1 MSTSWERMVWRW
13 GVGGGWNGRGS
24 DLWSCE
30 LPPPGPWAV
39 AINWA
44 QTLQLGSIKGQ
55 LGILSHFGQFG
66 VFQSNCSFPPF
77 LTLNFAFS
85 ICICFCGLTVWYCTS
100 KLVKSNPSAES
111 KWFWKQLYNL
121 AFLFSFVSTKF
132 SWLYADNKHRKNCEC
147 CPGHYLIVNHYSSI

>member
-1 MSTSWERMVWRW
+1 M
-13 GVGGGWNGRGS
+13 GGGWNGGGL

-147 CPGHYLIVNHYSSI
+147 CPGHYLIVNHYSSFLF

>member
-1 MSTSWERMVWRW
+1 MEGDLTSGPV
-13 GVGGGWNGRGS
+13 S
-24 DLWSCE
+24 YC
-30 LPPPGPWAV
+30 LPVWAV

-85 ICICFCGLTVWYCTS
+85 ICICFCGLTV
-100 KLVKSNPSAES
+100 
-111 KWFWKQLYNL
+111 
-121 AFLFSFVSTKF
+121 
-132 SWLYADNKHRKNCEC
+132 
-147 CPGHYLIVNHYSSI
+147 

>member
-1 MSTSWERMVWRW
+1 M
-13 GVGGGWNGRGS
+13 GGGSNGRGL

-30 LPPPGPWAV
+30 LLPPGPWAV

-77 LTLNFAFS
+77 LTLILHFQFVFAFV
-85 ICICFCGLTVWYCTS
+85 G
-100 KLVKSNPSAES
+100 
-111 KWFWKQLYNL
+111 
-121 AFLFSFVSTKF
+121 
-132 SWLYADNKHRKNCEC
+132 
-147 CPGHYLIVNHYSSI
+147 